1 MLIVFSTKSIILGD
15 PAGCPAAQSVMRMR
29 QTRVLWV
36 DDEIDLLQAQVMFLR
51 ERGYHVV
58 TATNG
63 VDALERV
70 REEPFDVVFV
80 DEHMPGLSGLETLT
94 RIKEHLPDLPVV
106 MITKSEEEDL
116 MEQAIGS
123 KIADYLIKPVRPQQ
137 LLLTLKK
144 VTEQER
150 IREQQTISKYQ
161 DEFREL
167 SMKISKAATF
177 REWQEIYRR
186 LIYWDMEMAGRDTGG
201 MAEVLADQRRE
212 AEQGFARFVMKNYT
226 TWLSG
231 RGEPPVFS
239 PAVFGKWVFP
249 LVREGRK
256 SVVVVVDNLRY
267 DQWRVLYRLI
277 SDHFLL
283 EREEI
288 FSSILPTVT
297 QYARNA
303 MFAGMMPLEIHR
315 RYPQYWRFD
324 EEEGNK
330 NEYEEQ
336 LLGEQVRR
344 LAPGLRFAYRKVL
357 NQREGKRILNELN
370 NLLQNDLVVLV
381 YNFIDMLSHARTEMD
396 IIRELARDEKAFR
409 ALAGTWFEHSYMYS
423 LIRYLAGQEVT
434 LIITTDHGSIDV
446 EVPVKVIG
454 DRDTTTNLRYKLGR
468 NLNYDRK
475 ELFGC
480 RHPEEM
486 QLPKDHITS
495 TFVFAREKQFLV
507 YPKNLN
513 YYSRYYKGTFQH
525 GGISMEEML
534 IPLAVLQPR
543 HR

>member
-1 MLIVFSTKSIILGD
+1 MKK
-15 PAGCPAAQSVMRMR
+15 
-29 QTRVLWV
+29 TRILWV
-36 DDEIDLLQAQVMFLR
+36 DDEIDLLQSQVMFLR
-51 ERGYHVV
+51 ERGYHVE

-70 REEPFDVVFV
+70 REEPWDVVFV
-80 DEHMPGLSGLETLT
+80 DEHMPGLSGLETLV
-94 RIKEHLPDLPVV
+94 RIKEGAPDLPVV

-144 VTEQER
+144 VTEQEK
-150 IREQQTISKYQ
+150 IVEEQTIKKYR
-161 DEFREL
+161 DEFRDL
-167 SMKISKAATF
+167 SVKIAMAGSF
-177 REWQEIYRR
+177 DEWAEIYRR
-186 LIYWDMEMAGRDTGG
+186 LIYWDMEMTGRETGG

-212 AEQGFARFVMKNYT
+212 AEQAFARYVMKQYIP
-226 TWLSG
+226 WLSG
-231 RGEPPVFS
+231 KGDPPVLS
-239 PAVFGKWVFP
+239 PAVFRKWVFP
-249 LVREGRK
+249 HVKAGKK

-267 DQWRVLYRLI
+267 DQWRVLYRLL
-277 SDHFLL
+277 SDQFLL
-283 EREEI
+283 EREEL
-288 FSSILPTVT
+288 FCSILPTVT

-315 RYPQYWRFD
+315 RFPQYWRFD

-330 NEYEEQ
+330 NEFEEQ
-336 LLGEQVRR
+336 LFAEQVRR
-344 LAPGLRFAYRKVL
+344 YAPGIRFAYRKVL
-357 NQREGKRILNELN
+357 NQREGKRILAELN

-423 LIRYLAGQEVT
+423 LIRFLADKEIT
-434 LIITTDHGSIDV
+434 LFITTDHGSIDV
-446 EVPVKVIG
+446 EVPVKIIG

-468 NLNYDRK
+468 NLNYDPK
-475 ELFGC
+475 EVFAC
-480 RHPEEM
+480 RRPEEM

-495 TFVFAREKQFLV
+495 SFVFAREKQYLV

-513 YYSRYYKGTFQH
+513 YFSRYYKGTFQH
-525 GGISMEEML
+525 GGISLEEMV
-534 IPLAVLQPR
+534 IPFAVLQPR
-543 HR
+543 NP